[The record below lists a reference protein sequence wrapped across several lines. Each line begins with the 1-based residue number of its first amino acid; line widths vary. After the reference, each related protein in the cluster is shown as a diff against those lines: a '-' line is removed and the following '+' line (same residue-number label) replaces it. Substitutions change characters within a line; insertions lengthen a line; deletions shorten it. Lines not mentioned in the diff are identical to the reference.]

1 MKEVGFEQL
10 QVIKE
15 NKSVPVVKIM
25 KIFSYI
31 VLLP

>member
-15 NKSVPVVKIM
+15 NKCVPVWGWEAITH
-25 KIFSYI
+25 F
-31 VLLP
+31 